1 MLPTL
6 ALYAS
11 ATDHRSVSGAIL
23 RRTKLKALKEALT
36 GTYTR
41 GEFLGFGAAL
51 AGAFTLGRLPGGD
64 HAAAAA
70 QPQTA
75 TPVAGGEPDLIV
87 VNARVLTSEP
97 GVPRAEAFAVK
108 NGRFTAVG
116 STSDV
121 RNLATARTPIVD
133 AQQMTVVPGFID
145 AHCHPSGVEELYGVN
160 TNLRTVRE
168 IQSAIRQKAETSA
181 PEIWITG
188 FMFDDTKLDRPL
200 TRKDLDEATTEHPVS
215 VAHRGGHTNFYNSK
229 AFELAGITDKTPDPL
244 NGRVAENARNV
255 FARVGKRETFTPE
268 QRRDR
273 ARKGMAH
280 MSKLFNAAGL
290 TTVHNAGTNQ
300 DHILAYEDCRKN
312 GELTHRAYMM
322 IRSTPAF
329 NGLKAANI
337 YTGFGDEWIRVGG
350 VKFVADG
357 SASERTMRMSTPYVG
372 TNDYG
377 ILTMT
382 QDQLY
387 EAIDDAHSHNFQVGV
402 HANGDVTID
411 MVLKAYERA
420 LQKWPDPNRRHRIE
434 HCTLVNPDLIRR
446 IKASGVIPTP
456 FWTYVY
462 YHGEKW
468 VEYGDEKVN
477 WMFAHR
483 SFLDAGI
490 RVPGAS
496 DYTPGP
502 FEPLMAIQSMVTRKD
517 YKGRVWGPKQKVTI
531 DEALTIATING
542 AYASSEENLKGS
554 IAAGKLADFV
564 VLEKDPHDVDLDQIM
579 NIKVNRTVVGGKTVY
594 GG

>member
-1 MLPTL
+1 M
-6 ALYAS
+6 A
-11 ATDHRSVSGAIL
+11 
-23 RRTKLKALKEALT
+23 K
-36 GTYTR
+36 YTR

-51 AGAFTLGRLPGGD
+51 AGGFALGRLPP
-64 HAAAAA
+64 ATAVALAPA
-70 QPQTA
+70 QQPPPA
-75 TPVAGGEPDLIV
+75 PSAEPDLIV
-87 VNARVLTSEP
+87 VNGKVFTSDTAL
-97 GVPRAEAFAVK
+97 PRAEAFAVK
-108 NGRFTAVG
+108 NGRFVAVG
-116 STSDV
+116 SNADV
-121 RNLATARTPIVD
+121 RNLATRRTQVID
-133 AQQMTVVPGFID
+133 AQLMTVTPGFID
-145 AHCHPSGVEELYGVN
+145 SHCHPSGVNELYGVN

-168 IQSAIRQKAETSA
+168 IQAAIKRKAENTA
-181 PEIWITG
+181 PEVWVTG

-229 AFELAGITDKTPDPL
+229 AFELAAITKDTPDPPDGRFFRENGEL

-255 FARVGKRETFTPE
+255 FNRVGKRETFTPE
-268 QRRDR
+268 QQRDR

-280 MSKLFNAAGL
+280 MSQLFNAAGL
-290 TTVHNAGTNQ
+290 TSVHNAGTSQ
-300 DHILAYEDCRKN
+300 DAILAYEDCRKH

-322 IRSTPAF
+322 IRSQPAF

-377 ILTMT
+377 ILTLT

-468 VEYGDEKVN
+468 AEYGDEKVK

-502 FEPLMAIQSMVTRKD
+502 FEPMMAIQSMVTRTD
-517 YKGRVWGPKQKVTI
+517 YKGRVWGANQKVTV
-531 DEALTIATING
+531 DEALTIGTING
-542 AYASSEENLKGS
+542 AYASSEEAIKGS
-554 IAAGKLADFV
+554 ITAGKLADFV
-564 VLEKDPHDVDLDQIM
+564 FLEKDPHDVPPNEIM
-579 NIKVNRTVVGGKTVY
+579 NIKINRTVVGGKTVY
-594 GG
+594 PKQNS

>member
-1 MLPTL
+1 M
-6 ALYAS
+6 A
-11 ATDHRSVSGAIL
+11 
-23 RRTKLKALKEALT
+23 K
-36 GTYTR
+36 YTR
-41 GEFLGFGAAL
+41 GEFLGFSAAL
-51 AGAFTLGRLPGGD
+51 AGAFTLGRLPG
-64 HAAAAA
+64 ASQSALA
-70 QPQTA
+70 QTPQGPPA
-75 TPVAGGEPDLIV
+75 SSGSEPDLVV
-87 VNARVLTSEP
+87 VNGNVFTSDAAQ
-97 GVPRAEAFAVK
+97 PRAEAFAVK
-108 NGRFTAVG
+108 NGRFVAVG
-116 STSDV
+116 SNADV
-121 RNLATARTPIVD
+121 RNLAARRTQILD
-133 AQQMTVVPGFID
+133 AERMTVTPGFID
-145 AHCHPSGVEELYGVN
+145 THCHPSGVQELYGVN

-168 IQSAIRQKAETSA
+168 IQAAIKQKAENSA
-181 PEIWITG
+181 PEVWVSG

-215 VAHRGGHTNFYNSK
+215 VAHRGGHTTFYNSK
-229 AFELAGITDKTPDPL
+229 AFALAGITNQTPDPPDGRFFRDSNGEL

-255 FARVGKRETFTPE
+255 FNRVGKRETFTAE
-268 QRRDR
+268 QQRDR

-290 TTVHNAGTNQ
+290 TSVHNAGTSQ
-300 DHILAYEDCRKN
+300 DAILAYEDCRRN

-322 IRSTPAF
+322 IRSQPAF

-387 EAIDDAHSHNFQVGV
+387 EAIDDAHSHDFQVGV

-446 IKASGVIPTP
+446 IKANGVIPTP

-468 VEYGDEKVN
+468 AEYGDEKVT

-502 FEPLMAIQSMVTRKD
+502 FEPLMAIQSMVTRTD
-517 YKGRVWGPKQKVTI
+517 YKGRVWGANQKVSV
-531 DEALTIATING
+531 DEAITIGTING

-554 IAAGKLADFV
+554 ITAGKLADFV
-564 VLEKDPHDVDLDQIM
+564 FLEKDPHVVPPNEIM

-594 GG
+594 PLSS

>member
-1 MLPTL
+1 M
-6 ALYAS
+6 A
-11 ATDHRSVSGAIL
+11 
-23 RRTKLKALKEALT
+23 K
-36 GTYTR
+36 YTR

-51 AGAFTLGRLPGGD
+51 AGAFTVGRLPAGRTLVQPL
-64 HAAAAA
+64 AA
-70 QPQTA
+70 QPPAAPT
-75 TPVAGGEPDLIV
+75 GEPDLIV
-87 VNARVLTSEP
+87 VNARVLTSDTAMP
-97 GVPRAEAFAVK
+97 GAEAFAVK
-108 NGRFTAVG
+108 HGRFTAVG
-116 STSDV
+116 STSDI
-121 RNLATARTPIVD
+121 RNLATSRTQVVD
-133 AQQMTVVPGFID
+133 AQRMTVVPGFID
-145 AHCHPSGVEELYGVN
+145 CHSHPSGVQELYGVN

-168 IQSAIRQKAETSA
+168 IQAAIKQKADNTA
-181 PEIWITG
+181 PEVWVTG

-229 AFELAGITDKTPDPL
+229 AFELAGITKDTPDPPDGRFFRENGEL
-244 NGRVAENARNV
+244 NGRVAENARAV
-255 FARVGKRETFTPE
+255 FNRVGKRESFSPE
-268 QRRDR
+268 QQRDR

-280 MSKLFNAAGL
+280 MSKLFNQAGL
-290 TTVHNAGTNQ
+290 TSVHNAGASQ
-300 DHILAYEDCRKN
+300 DQILAYEDCRKN

-322 IRSTPAF
+322 IRSPQAF
-329 NGLKAANI
+329 SGLKAANI

-372 TNDYG
+372 TDDHG

-382 QDQLY
+382 QEQIY
-387 EAIDDAHSHNFQVGV
+387 EAVDDAHSHNFQVGI

-446 IKASGVIPTP
+446 IKANGVIPTP

-468 VEYGDEKVN
+468 AEYGDEKVA
-477 WMFAHR
+477 WMFAHK

-517 YKGRVWGPKQKVTI
+517 YKGRVWGPNQKVTV
-531 DEALTIATING
+531 DQALTIATING
-542 AYASSEENLKGS
+542 AYPSSEEALKGS
-554 IAAGKLADFV
+554 ITAGKLADFV
-564 VLEKDPHDVDLDQIM
+564 VLEKDPHEVNPDEIM
-579 NIKVNRTVVGGKTVY
+579 NIKINRTVVGGKTVY
-594 GG
+594 GA

>member
-1 MLPTL
+1 M
-6 ALYAS
+6 S
-11 ATDHRSVSGAIL
+11 
-23 RRTKLKALKEALT
+23 K
-36 GTYTR
+36 YTR
-41 GEFLGFGAAL
+41 GEFLGFGAVL
-51 AGAFTLGRLPGGD
+51 SGAFTLGRIPALGR
-64 HAAAAA
+64 AAAFQ
-70 QPQTA
+70 QPALPQ
-75 TPVAGGEPDLIV
+75 AGVEPDLIV
-87 VNARVLTSEP
+87 INGNVFTSDTAQ
-97 GVPRAEAFAVK
+97 PRAEAFAVK
-108 NGRFTAVG
+108 NSRFVAVG
-116 STSDV
+116 STADI
-121 RNLATARTPIVD
+121 RNLATRRTQVLD
-133 AQQMTVVPGFID
+133 AERMTVTPGFID
-145 AHCHPSGVEELYGVN
+145 AHCHPSGVQELYGVN

-168 IQSAIRQKAETSA
+168 IQAAIRRKAESTA
-181 PEIWITG
+181 PEVWVTG

-200 TRKDLDEATTEHPVS
+200 TRKDLDEATRDHPVS
-215 VAHRGGHTNFYNSK
+215 VAHRGGHTTFYNSK
-229 AFELAGITDKTPDPL
+229 AFELAGVTAQTPDPPDGRFFRENGEL
-244 NGRVAENARNV
+244 TGRVAENARNV

-268 QRRDR
+268 QQRERGR
-273 ARKGMAH
+273 NGMRH
-280 MSKLFNAAGL
+280 MSELFNAAGL
-290 TTVHNAGTNQ
+290 TSVHNAGTSPEA
-300 DHILAYEDCRKN
+300 ILAYEDCRRN

-322 IRSTPAF
+322 IRSPSAF
-329 NGLKAANI
+329 NGLKAANV

-387 EAIDDAHSHNFQVGV
+387 EAVDDAHSHNFQVGI

-446 IKASGVIPTP
+446 IKANGVIPTP

-468 VEYGDEKVN
+468 KEYGEEKVR

-502 FEPLMAIQSMVTRKD
+502 FEPLMAIQSMVTRTD
-517 YKGRVWGPKQKVTI
+517 YNGRLWGANQKVSV

-542 AYASSEENLKGS
+542 AYASSEEHLKGS
-554 IAAGKLADFV
+554 ITAGKLADFV
-564 VLEKDPHDVDLDQIM
+564 FLEKDPHQVPPDQIM
-579 NIKVNRTVVGGKTVY
+579 AIKVNRTVVGGKTVY
-594 GG
+594 PKQNS

>member
-1 MLPTL
+1 M
-6 ALYAS
+6 AKYS
-11 ATDHRSVSGAIL
+11 
-23 RRTKLKALKEALT
+23 
-36 GTYTR
+36 R

-51 AGAFTLGRLPGGD
+51 AGAFTLDPLR
-64 HAAAAA
+64 AAAPSAVAQAPAA
-70 QPQTA
+70 RR
-75 TPVAGGEPDLIV
+75 GDEPDLLV
-87 VNARVLTSEP
+87 VNARVLTSDMAA
-97 GVPRAEAFAVK
+97 PRAQAFAVK

-116 STSDV
+116 SNDEV
-121 RNLATARTPIVD
+121 RNLSTAGITVID
-133 AQQMTVVPGFID
+133 AQQMTIVPGFID
-145 AHCHPSGVEELYGVN
+145 AHSHPSGVEELFGVD

-168 IQSAIRQKAETSA
+168 IQAAIRRKAEITA
-181 PEIWITG
+181 PEVWIHG

-200 TRKDLDEATTEHPVS
+200 TRRDLDEATSEHPVA
-215 VAHRGGHTNFYNSK
+215 VEHRGGHTTWYNSR
-229 AFELAGITDKTPDPL
+229 ALTLAGITKDTPDPPDGRFFRDNGEL
-244 NGRVAENARNV
+244 TGRVAENARDV
-255 FARVGKRETFTPE
+255 FDHVGRTESVTPDE
-268 QRRDR
+268 QRDR

-290 TTVHNAGTNQ
+290 TSVHNASAVPEQ
-300 DHILAYEDCRKN
+300 ILAYEDCRRS

-322 IRSTPAF
+322 VYHATPAYT
-329 NGLKAANI
+329 GLKAANI
-337 YTGFGDEWIRVGG
+337 HTGFGDEWIRVGG

-357 SASERTMRMSTPYVG
+357 SASERTMRMSTPFVG
-372 TNDYG
+372 TTDYG

-382 QDQLY
+382 QDQLH
-387 EAIDDAHSHNFQVGV
+387 EASDDAHVHNFQVGV

-420 LQKWPDPNRRHRIE
+420 LAKWPDPNWRHRIE

-468 VEYGDEKVN
+468 KEYGDDKLA
-477 WMFAHR
+477 WMFAHK

-496 DYTPGP
+496 DYGPGP

-517 YKGRVWGPKQKVTI
+517 YKGRVWGAAQKVTV
-531 DEALTIATING
+531 DQALTIATING
-542 AYASSEENLKGS
+542 AYASYEENIKGS
-554 IAAGKLADFV
+554 ITAGKLADFV
-564 VLEKDPHDVDLDQIM
+564 VLEKDPHDVDPEQII
-579 NIKVNRTVVGGKTVY
+579 NIKVNRTVVGGKTVF

>member
-1 MLPTL
+1 M
-6 ALYAS
+6 
-11 ATDHRSVSGAIL
+11 G
-23 RRTKLKALKEALT
+23 K
-36 GTYTR
+36 YTR
-41 GEFLGFGAAL
+41 GEFLGISAAL
-51 AGAFTLGRLPGGD
+51 AGAFTLGRLPGGGRTV
-64 HAAAAA
+64 AA
-70 QPQTA
+70 QAPQPGAPTA
-75 TPVAGGEPDLIV
+75 EPDLVV
-87 VNARVLTSEP
+87 VNGNVLTSDTTQ
-97 GVPRAEAFAVK
+97 PRAEAFAVK
-108 NGRFTAVG
+108 NGRFVAVG
-116 STSDV
+116 SSAEV
-121 RNLATARTPIVD
+121 RNLATPRTQVID
-133 AQQMTVVPGFID
+133 AQRMTVTPGFID
-145 AHCHPSGVEELYGVN
+145 THSHPSGVQELYGVN

-168 IQSAIRQKAETSA
+168 IQSAIKQKAENTA
-181 PEIWITG
+181 PEVWVTG

-200 TRKDLDEATTEHPVS
+200 TRKDLDEATTDHPVS

-229 AFELAGITDKTPDPL
+229 AFELAGITDQPPDPPDGRFFRDATGQL
-244 NGRVAENARNV
+244 NGRVAENARSV
-255 FARVGKRETFTPE
+255 FNRVGKRETFSPAE
-268 QRRDR
+268 QRDR

-290 TTVHNAGTNQ
+290 TSVHNAGTSQ

-322 IRSTPAF
+322 IRSQPAF

-372 TNDYG
+372 TEDYG

-382 QDQLY
+382 QEQLY

-420 LQKWPDPNRRHRIE
+420 LQKWPDPDRRHRIE

-446 IKASGVIPTP
+446 IKANGVIPTP

-468 VEYGDEKVN
+468 AQYGDDKLN

-502 FEPLMAIQSMVTRKD
+502 FEPLMAIQSMVTRTD
-517 YKGRVWGPKQKVTI
+517 YKGRVWGAKQKVSV

-542 AYASSEENLKGS
+542 AYASSEEHLKGS
-554 IAAGKLADFV
+554 ITAGKLADFV
-564 VLEKDPHDVDLDQIM
+564 VLEKDPHAVPPNEIM

-594 GG
+594 G

>member
-1 MLPTL
+1 M
-6 ALYAS
+6 S
-11 ATDHRSVSGAIL
+11 
-23 RRTKLKALKEALT
+23 K
-36 GTYTR
+36 YTR

-51 AGAFTLGRLPGGD
+51 AGAFSLGRLPVVEQS
-64 HAAAAA
+64 ASA
-70 QPQTA
+70 QPAASGT
-75 TPVAGGEPDLIV
+75 EPDLIV
-87 VNARVLTSEP
+87 VNARVLTSDP
-97 GVPRAEAFAVK
+97 SAPRAEAFAVK
-108 NGRFTAVG
+108 NGRFIAVG

-121 RNLATARTPIVD
+121 RNLATSRTPMID
-133 AQQMTVVPGFID
+133 ARRMTVTPGFID
-145 AHCHPSGVEELYGVN
+145 AHCHPNGVEELYGVN

-168 IQSAIRQKAETSA
+168 IQAAIRQKVETTA
-181 PEIWITG
+181 PEVWITG

-229 AFELAGITDKTPDPL
+229 AFELAGITAQTPDPPDGRFFKEDGEL
-244 NGRVAENARNV
+244 NGRVAENARGV
-255 FARVGKRETFTPE
+255 FNRVGKRETFTPE

-290 TTVHNAGTNQ
+290 TSVHNAGTSQ
-300 DHILAYEDCRKN
+300 DHILAYEDCRQN

-322 IRSTPAF
+322 IRSPEAF
-329 NGLKAANI
+329 SGLKAANI
-337 YTGFGDEWIRVGG
+337 HTGFGDEWIRVGG

-377 ILTMT
+377 ILTLT
-382 QDQLY
+382 QEQLY
-387 EAIDDAHSHNFQVGV
+387 DAVDDAHSHDFQVGV

-411 MVLKAYERA
+411 MVLNAYERA
-420 LQKWPDPNRRHRIE
+420 LQKWPDSNRRHRIE
-434 HCTLVNPDLIRR
+434 HCTLVNPDLVRR

-456 FWTYVY
+456 FWTYVH

-468 VEYGDEKVN
+468 KEYGDGKIA

-496 DYTPGP
+496 DYMPGP
-502 FEPLMAIQSMVTRKD
+502 FEPLMAIESMVTRKD
-517 YKGRVWGPKQKVTI
+517 SQGRVWGPNQKVTV
-531 DEALTIATING
+531 DEALAIATING

-564 VLEKDPHDVDLDQIM
+564 VLEKDPHDVDPDEIR

>member
-1 MLPTL
+1 M
-6 ALYAS
+6 
-11 ATDHRSVSGAIL
+11 V
-23 RRTKLKALKEALT
+23 K
-36 GTYTR
+36 YTR
-41 GEFLGFGAAL
+41 GEFLGLGAAL
-51 AGAFTLGRLPGGD
+51 AGAFTVGRRSGNAFALPSISQPVSAQP
-64 HAAAAA
+64 AAAPAA
-70 QPQTA
+70 
-75 TPVAGGEPDLIV
+75 EPDLIV
-87 VNARVLTSEP
+87 VNARVLTSDTAL
-97 GVPRAEAFAVK
+97 PRAEAFAVK

-116 STSDV
+116 SIDDV
-121 RNLATARTPIVD
+121 RNLATARTPVLD

-145 AHCHPSGVEELYGVN
+145 AHSHPSGVEELYGVN

-168 IQSAIRQKAETSA
+168 IQAAIRAKVETTA
-181 PEIWITG
+181 PEVWIMG

-229 AFELAGITDKTPDPL
+229 AFELAGITDATPDPADGRFFKENGVL

-255 FARVGKRETFTPE
+255 FNRVGKRETFTPE
-268 QRRDR
+268 QQRER

-290 TTVHNAGTNQ
+290 TTVHNAMTSPAQ
-300 DHILAYEDCRKN
+300 ILAYQDCRQQ
-312 GELTHRAYMM
+312 GELTHRASMM
-322 IRSTPAF
+322 IQSGQAYAA
-329 NGLKAANI
+329 LKLANI
-337 YTGFGDEWIRVGG
+337 RTGFGDEWIRVGG

-357 SASERTMRMSTPYVG
+357 SASERTMRMSSPYVG
-372 TNDYG
+372 TQDFG

-382 QDQLY
+382 QDQLH
-387 EAIDDAHSHNFQVGV
+387 EAVDDAHSHGWQVGV

-446 IKASGVIPTP
+446 IVAAGVIPTP

-468 VEYGDEKVN
+468 SEYGDGKIA
-477 WMFAHR
+477 WMFAHK

-502 FEPLMAIQSMVTRKD
+502 FEPLMALQSMVTRKD
-517 YKGRVWGPKQKVTI
+517 YKGRLWGPNQRVTL
-531 DEALTIATING
+531 DQALSIATING
-542 AYASSEENLKGS
+542 AYASHEENLKGS
-554 IAAGKLADFV
+554 IMAGKLADFV
-564 VLEKDPHDVDLDQIM
+564 VLEKDPHDVDPDQIM
-579 NIKVNRTVVGGKTVY
+579 NIKINRTVDGGKTVY

>member
-1 MLPTL
+1 M
-6 ALYAS
+6 A
-11 ATDHRSVSGAIL
+11 
-23 RRTKLKALKEALT
+23 K
-36 GTYTR
+36 YTR

-51 AGAFTLGRLPGGD
+51 VGGFTLGKLP
-64 HAAAAA
+64 A
-70 QPQTA
+70 A
-75 TPVAGGEPDLIV
+75 TPVAIAPTLQPTPPSASGEPDLIV
-87 VNARVLTSEP
+87 VNGKVFTSDTAL
-97 GVPRAEAFAVK
+97 PRAEAFGVK
-108 NGRFTAVG
+108 NGRFVAVG
-116 STSDV
+116 SSADV
-121 RNLATARTPIVD
+121 RNLATRRTQVID
-133 AQQMTVVPGFID
+133 AQQMTVTSGFID
-145 AHCHPSGVEELYGVN
+145 AHCHPSGVQELYGVN

-168 IQSAIRQKAETSA
+168 IQAAIKRKAENTA
-181 PEIWITG
+181 PETWIVG

-215 VAHRGGHTNFYNSK
+215 VAHRGGHTNWYNTK
-229 AFELAGITDKTPDPL
+229 AFELAGITKDTPDPSDGRFFRENGEL
-244 NGRVAENARNV
+244 TGRVAENARNV
-255 FARVGKRETFTPE
+255 FNRVGKRETFTPE
-268 QRRDR
+268 QQRDR
-273 ARKGMAH
+273 ARNGMRH
-280 MSKLFNAAGL
+280 MSRLFNAAGL
-290 TTVHNAGTNQ
+290 TSVHNAGTNQ
-300 DHILAYEDCRKN
+300 EHILAYEDCKKN

-322 IRSTPAF
+322 IRSQAAF

-468 VEYGDEKVN
+468 TQYGDEKVK

-502 FEPLMAIQSMVTRKD
+502 FDPLMAIQSMVTRTD
-517 YKGRVWGPKQKVTI
+517 YKGRVWGPNQKVTV
-531 DEALTIATING
+531 DEAITIGTING
-542 AYASSEENLKGS
+542 AYASAEENIKGS
-554 IAAGKLADFV
+554 ITAGKLADFV
-564 VLEKDPHDVDLDQIM
+564 LLEKDPHEVPPNEIM
-579 NIKVNRTVVGGKTVY
+579 NIKINRTVVGGKPVY
-594 GG
+594 PLSS